1 MPGETWYNRR
11 KCRNGV
17 FEIKSEVLY
26 KTPKTLLNKGTGFLN
41 GYSHTLNPYTGCT
54 FACSYCYVRQMP
66 VSIFRNGEW
75 GNWVDVKLESAAILR
90 KELKRAKTKGP
101 VTIFMSSSTDPYQP
115 VEAKEQVTRALLE
128 VMVGEPPDFLFV
140 QTRSPLVR
148 RDIDLLQQ
156 LGDRVR
162 VSMTVETDR
171 EDIRK
176 HFTPSAPPVQAR
188 LKTLELLRD
197 AGIPTQAAIAP
208 VLPSTAA
215 FPEILRPLVNRVC
228 IDDYFMGDG
237 SGGKRTKRLPVQV
250 LYEELGLEEWYDP
263 VAYQVVYDRFSQAFP
278 KEQLFVSQQGF
289 EP

>member
-1 MPGETWYNRR
+1 MYNRR
-11 KCRNGV
+11 KHRNGV
-17 FEIKSEVLY
+17 SEIKSKVLY

-66 VSIFRNGEW
+66 VSIFRDGEW
-75 GNWVDVKLESAAILR
+75 GSWVDVKLESEAVLR
-90 KELKRAKTKGP
+90 KELKRAQSKGP

-128 VMVGEPPDFLFV
+128 VMASEPLDFLFV

-197 AGIPTQAAIAP
+197 AGIPTQATIAP
-208 VLPSTAA
+208 VLPSTEA

-237 SGGKRTKRLPVQV
+237 SGGNRTKRLPVQV

-263 VAYQVVYDRFSQAFP
+263 AAYKMVYDRFSELFT
-278 KEQLFVSQQGF
+278 EEELFVSQKGF